1 MFDYRLGLMT
11 GIDLPIPE
19 LQTTIHQPTI
29 KEISLIGEQDFFI
42 GIQLLCIKKQMYI
55 QDESLLNSTNNFQ
68 IFMAIMNEKQTAEKK
83 TAVQQVLTLLFPQ
96 SNVIFTPRSIVL
108 NSPQGMVTIDEGNFE
123 ILQQLL
129 NEQFCLKGS
138 GQEQFNPEGQK
149 AKEIAQKLM
158 RARQRVA
165 EQKMQGEGG
174 SGSMF
179 SQYLSILTI
188 AIGSMSLTDLS
199 NLTMYQIYDLSERY
213 TLYLNWDLDIRSR
226 LAGGKPDKP
235 AENWMKNIH

>member
-55 QDESLLNSTNNFQ
+55 QDENLLNSTNNFQ

-96 SNVIFTPRSIVL
+96 SIKFIVGYSH
-108 NSPQGMVTIDEGNFE
+108 N
-123 ILQQLL
+123 
-129 NEQFCLKGS
+129 
-138 GQEQFNPEGQK
+138 
-149 AKEIAQKLM
+149 
-158 RARQRVA
+158 R
-165 EQKMQGEGG
+165 
-174 SGSMF
+174 
-179 SQYLSILTI
+179 
-188 AIGSMSLTDLS
+188 
-199 NLTMYQIYDLSERY
+199 
-213 TLYLNWDLDIRSR
+213 
-226 LAGGKPDKP
+226 
-235 AENWMKNIH
+235 